1 MMIRA
6 SGEKKDE
13 DGDGVDDMMAKVE
26 WTPRWQE
33 RDRIRADARLSRC
46 HPRWRDQR
54 RVMLSPLL
62 LHFDSPQVHM
72 NVSMI
77 PPMKRSSSSRFPP
90 LRVWSVDRVHAFR
103 ASPSL
108 APSVRGPSLPPS
120 LSRQVT
126 AHKIVRILGILSDW
140 MPAFVAASRHSRGER
155 GETGSRGSNTDPGG
169 GRRRRRREGFNICRL
184 ERRER
189 RR

>member
-1 MMIRA
+1 
-6 SGEKKDE
+6 
-13 DGDGVDDMMAKVE
+13 
-26 WTPRWQE
+26 
-33 RDRIRADARLSRC
+33 
-46 HPRWRDQR
+46 
-54 RVMLSPLL
+54 
-62 LHFDSPQVHM
+62 M
-72 NVSMI
+72 NVSIAEYMI
-77 PPMKRSSSSRFPP
+77 MPMERSSSSSSSSRFPP

-155 GETGSRGSNTDPGG
+155 RRDRQQGVEHGS
-169 GRRRRRREGFNICRL
+169 RREGFNICRL
-184 ERRER
+184 ERER
-189 RR
+189 RRR